1 MRSLIFG
8 IMAVA
13 LLLCVNNAEA
23 QDDSPAELLYK
34 LQAMIDIVGDIRT
47 KEIDTLEEVKS
58 FTIFWLLSYNLIN
71 EASSDHCEQW
81 ATKAARK
88 IAIDND
94 EQFDRGGAIGM
105 YTLCSLNIAK
115 KVVEDA
121 LDKA

>member
-23 QDDSPAELLYK
+23 NDDSAAELLYK
-34 LQAMIDIVGDIRT
+34 LQAMIDIVGDVRT
-47 KEIDTLEEVKS
+47 TEIDTLEEVKS
-58 FTIFWLLSYNLIN
+58 FTIFWLASYNLIN
-71 EASSDHCEQW
+71 EDSSDHCEQW

-88 IAIDND
+88 MAMDNN
-94 EQFDRGGAIGM
+94 ETFDRGAAVGM

-115 KVVEDA
+115 KVVENA